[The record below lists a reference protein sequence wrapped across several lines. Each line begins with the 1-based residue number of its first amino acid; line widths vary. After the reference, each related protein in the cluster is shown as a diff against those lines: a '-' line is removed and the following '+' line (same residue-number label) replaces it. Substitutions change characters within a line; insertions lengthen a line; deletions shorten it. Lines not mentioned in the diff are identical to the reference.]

1 MQVGRNTALGDA
13 MVRKTVIVLLVDL
26 AVWRFPKGSGVSLHL
41 F

>member
-13 MVRKTVIVLLVDL
+13 MVRETVIVLQVDL
-26 AVWRFPKGSGVSLHL
+26 AVWRFPKGLGISLHL